1 MRGSRVTGY
10 WIGVLG
16 AIALVAAAGAVHAAT
31 ATTIFV
37 SPTGDD
43 KAAGTASAPVRTLT
57 HARDLA
63 RAHAPGVTV
72 QLADGTYR
80 MTAPLT
86 IDARDSGVT
95 WTAAPGAHPV
105 ASGGARVSGWVVA
118 DPAKHLW
125 SAPVPAGLTNTRQLY
140 VNGLRATRAVGRLP
154 VSLTKNSTGYRASA
168 ATMASWRNPGDIEFV
183 YTGGNALWSRGV
195 SGVGPWTEARCP
207 VAGMSGTT
215 VTMAQPCWD
224 NSTRR
229 SGNLVGG
236 NSVNGPDHVEN
247 AFEVLDSPGEWYL
260 DRSARK
266 VYYISRPGEDPVTA
280 DIEAPVLET
289 LVSAVGTASKPV
301 HDVTFAGIRFA
312 YATWLTPSTGE
323 GFSEIQANYLV
334 TGSGGYATQG
344 LCDRVPGGTCP
355 YGNWTRI
362 HANLVFG
369 FAQHIT
375 LDGDEFVHLGG
386 AGIDFGDGTQNSVVR
401 GSVFTDV
408 SGNGMMVGGVGIV
421 NPSAAQA
428 TIGNQVVDN
437 HLFNLPAEYHGGVGV
452 FVGYAQNTTVAH
464 NQIDHTPYSAVSLG
478 WGGWRQKEQKPAQ
491 VNPAH
496 GNVVRDNLIFDHMLL
511 LADGGAIY
519 TNGVVGT
526 SLADGE
532 QLTGNVMHDQFGSGK
547 TLYTDN
553 GASYVTMKNNVLADN
568 DYRDWGTKQ
577 TNYALNANGPMDV
590 EGNWWQMGDMD
601 TGAGNV
607 TVKGNHVIRTVAEA
621 APSIVDNA
629 GLEPA
634 FRGLLSRTYGTGVPD
649 APSQVAVSAGDRFA
663 YVSWAPPVNEAG
675 APVDSYTVTSSGG
688 QQTTI
693 TAAKFQAFGYVKLSG
708 LTDGTAYTFTVTAS
722 NAKGSSVASIA
733 SRSVTPAATAVAV
746 PSAPKNVTAIAT
758 DGRATIRFAL
768 PSSNGGSPIVSYTIR
783 GAGQTVKVTGRTIL
797 VLTGGS
803 HFHYGVV
810 EALTDG
816 QSYTFTVTADNAAGS
831 SAATSVTVVAHA

>member
-1 MRGSRVTGY
+1 MALV
-10 WIGVLG
+10 G
-16 AIALVAAAGAVHAAT
+16 ATALVATAIAGAVRASG
-31 ATTIFV
+31 ATTPTVFV
-37 SPTGDD
+37 SPSGDD
-43 KAAGTASAPVRTLT
+43 AAAGTATAPVRTLT
-57 HARDLA
+57 RARDLA

-80 MTAPLT
+80 MDAALT
-86 IDARDSGVT
+86 LDARDSGVT
-95 WTAAPGAHPV
+95 WMAASGAHPV
-105 ASGGARVSGWVVA
+105 ASGGIRVTGWAVA

-125 SAPVPAGLTNTRQLY
+125 SAPVPAGLTDTRQLY
-140 VNGLRATRAVGRLP
+140 VDGLRATRAVGQLP

-168 ATMASWRNPGDIEFV
+168 ATMATWRNPGDIEFV
-183 YTGGNALWSRGV
+183 YTGGNALWSHGV

-207 VAGMSGTT
+207 VAAISGSTI
-215 VTMAQPCWD
+215 TMAQPCWD
-224 NSTRR
+224 NSTKR
-229 SGNLVGG
+229 SDNLVGG

-260 DRSARK
+260 DRSAKR
-266 VYYISRPGEDPVTA
+266 VYYIPRPGEDPATA

-312 YATWLTPSTGE
+312 YATWLAPDTGE

-334 TGSGGYATQG
+334 TGNGGYATQG
-344 LCDRVPGGTCP
+344 MCDRVPGGTCP

-369 FAQHIT
+369 FAHNVR

-386 AGIDFGDGTQNSVVR
+386 AGVDFGDGTQNSVVR

-428 TIGNQVVDN
+428 TTGNQVVDN

-464 NQIDHTPYSAVSLG
+464 NQIDHTSYSAVSLG
-478 WGGWRQKEQKPAQ
+478 WGGWRQKEKKPAQ

-511 LADGGAIY
+511 LSDGGAIY

-526 SLADGE
+526 SLSDGE

-607 TVKGNHVIRTVAEA
+607 TVQGNHVIGSVGET
-621 APSIVDNA
+621 PQSIVDNA
-629 GLEPA
+629 GLEAA
-634 FRGLLSRTYGTGVPD
+634 FRGLLSRSYGTGVPD
-649 APSQVAVSAGDRFA
+649 APSQVAVSARNGFA
-663 YVSWAPPVNEAG
+663 YVAWAPPVSEGG
-675 APVDSYTVTSSGG
+675 AAVDSYTVTSSGG
-688 QQTTI
+688 QHTTVK
-693 TAAKFQAFGYVKLSG
+693 AAQFRATGYVKLSG
-708 LTDGTAYTFTVTAS
+708 LTNGSALTFTVTAH
-722 NAKGSSVASIA
+722 NASGNSAASIA
-733 SRSVTPAATAVAV
+733 SRSVTPAATTVTV
-746 PSAPKNVTAIAT
+746 PSAPKNVTAVAS

-768 PSSNGGSPIVSYTIR
+768 PSSTGGSPIVSYTIS
-783 GAGQTVKVTGRTIL
+783 GAGQTIRVTGRTIL
-797 VLTGGS
+797 VLSGGS

-810 EALTDG
+810 EGLTAG
-816 QSYTFTVTADNAAGS
+816 QSYTFTVTADNVAGS
-831 SAATSVTVVAHA
+831 SPATSVTVVAHA